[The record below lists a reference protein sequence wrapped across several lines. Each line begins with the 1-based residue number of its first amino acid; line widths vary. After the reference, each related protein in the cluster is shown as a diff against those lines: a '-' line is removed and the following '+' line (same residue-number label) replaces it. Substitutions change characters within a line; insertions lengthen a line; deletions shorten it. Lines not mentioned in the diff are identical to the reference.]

1 MEGTCS
7 RKRKTR
13 SDIDERKARS
23 FDIDTEESVSR
34 GDHYA
39 HAFAQFKTAH
49 GRSYPS
55 EAAERA
61 RFAVF
66 RSNLQLIA
74 VRPLGQSAS
83 WSVRRALS
91 MPPVNPGSLYHCG
104 TRD

>member
-39 HAFAQFKTAH
+39 HAFAQFKRVR

-74 VRPLGQSAS
+74 ARPAPFAPG
-83 WSVRRALS
+83 SVWRALLT
-91 MPPVNPGSLYHCG
+91 PQVNPESRYRCK
-104 TRD
+104 